1 MDSEIQPLHK
11 NGTWHLVPAPGKVNI
26 VDSKW
31 VYKIKESDRTIDRYK
46 ARLVAKGFKQRYGID
61 YEDTFSLV
69 VKAATIRLVL
79 FVVISNNHSLHQLD
93 ANNAFLHGILKED
106 VYMRQPPDFE
116 DKVHLDYLCKLDK
129 TLYGLKQAPWV
140 WYSHLGGKL
149 QQLGFTPL
157 KTNTSLFFYNCGRHK
172 IFVLIYV
179 DGIIVASSSTKVDD
193 ALVRDLNEDFALKD
207 LCDLH
212 YFLGIEVTRSNK
224 SLLLTQERYAT
235 ELLKREHMSNCKP
248 ISTSLNPSDKLI
260 VNQGVSLGP
269 QDSTQYTSIMGALQ
283 HLTLTW
289 SDLSFSVDKVCQFLH
304 SPTSVHW
311 EAVKIIL
318 KYVKGTLKLGLW
330 FVRSS
335 TTMVSTFDDA
345 DWVGCPN
352 DWRSTGGFAMFFD
365 VNLISWSEKTCYNF

>member
-1 MDSEIQPLHK
+1 
-11 NGTWHLVPAPGKVNI
+11 
-26 VDSKW
+26 
-31 VYKIKESDRTIDRYK
+31 
-46 ARLVAKGFKQRYGID
+46 
-61 YEDTFSLV
+61 
-69 VKAATIRLVL
+69 
-79 FVVISNNHSLHQLD
+79 
-93 ANNAFLHGILKED
+93 
-106 VYMRQPPDFE
+106 
-116 DKVHLDYLCKLDK
+116 
-129 TLYGLKQAPWV
+129 V

-283 HLTLTW
+283 HLTLT
-289 SDLSFSVDKVCQFLH
+289 
-304 SPTSVHW
+304 
-311 EAVKIIL
+311 
-318 KYVKGTLKLGLW
+318 
-330 FVRSS
+330 
-335 TTMVSTFDDA
+335 
-345 DWVGCPN
+345 
-352 DWRSTGGFAMFFD
+352 
-365 VNLISWSEKTCYNF
+365 